1 MSETAKPYSNLEI
14 ANIFELGAETIRGQM
29 ATIENLQAQL
39 REAKTDI
46 SCLESKITVER
57 RAGEAAVAQLREKTD
72 EIERLRGSVEAA
84 ALGEAVIDALYGNP
98 VSDFYQSMEPVR
110 LAMELCKE
118 VERLTSAVLAFEDA
132 TGWSA
137 DQVLKSVKSSL

>member
-57 RAGEAAVAQLREKTD
+57 RAGEAAVAQLREKT
-72 EIERLRGSVEAA
+72 E
-84 ALGEAVIDALYGNP
+84 
-98 VSDFYQSMEPVR
+98 
-110 LAMELCKE
+110 E
-118 VERLTSAVLAFEDA
+118 VERLEWRSGCQLCADKRRAVEAELATARETIKGLRAAILEIRDDELTNLRSIA
-132 TGWSA
+132 IAGGALEAS
-137 DQVLKSVKSSL
+137 QGK